1 MTQRASPLARLVQS
15 ARDQVGR
22 HPDRAA
28 IALIL
33 LVAAIPRLAFTIRAP
48 VFLVHDSVTYFESGF
63 DFARSGDF
71 DLAFKRTPLYP
82 LFIALVVATLG
93 EDLQTLGF
101 VQHLLGLLS
110 AVLTYLLGRALFG
123 RAAGLAAGLLVG
135 LLGPLIIYEHYVL
148 AEPLFIP
155 LLLGFA
161 LALIR
166 AVQRGERRPAER
178 PAWRWLLVAGL
189 LLGLAGLARPV
200 GQAVLVLLPLAL
212 WVALRKFRPAVM
224 ATGLVVA
231 GFALITL
238 PWMARNYVQN
248 GSFESAGALGQTLT
262 GRIIRHDEGFV
273 IPAPESPSPYADP
286 VQTEARALILR
297 QMGRDARPSAINHRV
312 RTTFNWTEAQA
323 NRAMRDVCLEI
334 LTAQKDRYLVGS
346 VTKLR
351 RLLWGDPEN
360 FLGYHWASRKNNELR
375 EDWVSNQSIAHLLTP
390 PSPAQEAEKYNA
402 GAIVALVS
410 PAQPVFRWVLFA
422 LLLAGLVF
430 GLRGANRWA
439 SVFIILLVAALVVP
453 AAALV
458 GYVPRYRYPADPFLA
473 VVIAGGLVG
482 LVRLARDGW
491 RAANSAKTVR
501 SHRAGDVGPVE
512 GERPAVEPV

>member
-1 MTQRASPLARLVQS
+1 LTQRASPLARLVQS

-33 LVAAIPRLAFTIRAP
+33 LVAALPRLAFTFRAP

-82 LFIALVVATLG
+82 LFISVVVATLG

-110 AVLTYLLGRALFG
+110 VVLTYLLGRVLFG

-161 LALIR
+161 LALVR
-166 AVQRGERRPAER
+166 AVQRGGRVPAER
-178 PAWRWLLVAGL
+178 PAWRCLLAAGL

-200 GQAVLVLLPLAL
+200 GQAVLPLLPVAF
-212 WVALRKFRPAVM
+212 WVALQKLRPAAV
-224 ATGLVVA
+224 ATGLVAA

-273 IPAPESPSPYADP
+273 IPAPESPSPYGDP
-286 VQTEARALILR
+286 VQTAARALILR
-297 QMGRDARPSAINHRV
+297 QMARDARPSAINHRV
-312 RTTFNWTEAQA
+312 RETFNWTEAQA

-334 LTAQKDRYLVGS
+334 LIAQKDRYLVGS
-346 VTKLR
+346 VAKLR
-351 RLLWGDPEN
+351 RLLWGDPED

-375 EDWVSNQSIAHLLTP
+375 EDWISNQSIAHLLTP
-390 PSPAQEAEKYNA
+390 PSPLQEAEKYNA
-402 GAIVALVS
+402 SAIVALVS
-410 PAQPVFRWVLFA
+410 PAQPVFRWALFA
-422 LLLAGLVF
+422 LLLVGLGF

-439 SVFIILLVAALVVP
+439 SVFIMLLVAALVVP

-458 GYVPRYRYPADPFLA
+458 GYVPRYRYPADPFMA
-473 VVIAGGLVG
+473 VVIAGGLIG
-482 LVRLARDGW
+482 LARLTFAGWQAAKTRKRLRPRLAGE
-491 RAANSAKTVR
+491 
-501 SHRAGDVGPVE
+501 VGAVE